1 MIKQTLEEWKTEYVT
16 KEKIEKMV
24 KMGATQEQAERH
36 YNELAETIYSLCN
49 VQPMSNVGG
58 EVFLNIRYKPS
69 LGNTD

>member
-1 MIKQTLEEWKTEYVT
+1 
-16 KEKIEKMV
+16 
-24 KMGATQEQAERH
+24 MGATQEQAERH